1 MQDFAHITSSPTL
14 EKISKETLRSL
25 ISSDFVQVS
34 SFSRILFSCVIRC
47 EYVGPEEKNFESGID
62 FNNYRTT

>member
-34 SFSRILFSCVIRC
+34 SFSQTALYVSFFCGYPVLGLVGERLILLGF
-47 EYVGPEEKNFESGID
+47 
-62 FNNYRTT
+62 